1 MVNETHVSATKMMVR
16 AKELFGNSQYAL
28 AAVCYQHAKQ
38 MYEEEH
44 STADSLQMELNLQE
58 SLELARQNGQDYD
71 MVKDLAP
78 DVLLDTKQLQA
89 TLPNF
94 SIDGLLERAH
104 EYWKKEDYRRLIE
117 TVRECQQFLPGMSK
131 DMARQARGYMDFY
144 TGAAYVGLDR
154 DKDALPLL
162 RAANYAMKELLHVYG
177 EEMWA
182 CCLLY
187 LGQATAFSEPEGAEQ
202 MLQEAYDAFL
212 ALGEQNRGAEKSDR
226 DARYYTG
233 LTLLEL
239 ARLKGDALIN
249 GSADALPEVLRYQQ
263 EAVGYLLPLRDA
275 ANETDDADE
284 QLFYGRRAN
293 QALAVLE
300 KCVDRI
306 QPSAVSLLTAI
317 VDACEAS
324 FTNIMVDGQLAVAL
338 VKTAIAACQR
348 AHLGERAAEISR
360 SGRER
365 VTDADLV
372 AWLDGII
379 EDYEHRDGLEREF
392 ALAKQAITDGDFREV
407 YPALKAATEHAQF
420 LKETAMINQI
430 ERLLNET
437 RLRDPG
443 MVEQYLAEIRPLLR
457 AGHFDEAER
466 QLSKLR
472 TAQGNTSALIA
483 FRGEMN
489 AAKLNIIE
497 QHVKAMFAALDA
509 GDMDGVEE
517 AKNKATVL
525 ARQLPAEPAVL
536 KEARRTL
543 AEGVMQ
549 QHLQHAEACVRSGD
563 FQEAEESL
571 VLAHGVGDAIP
582 ELAQMLATA
591 EAQLQDYREKM
602 LEREHKR
609 VGKLIAAGQYAE
621 ANLAVAKLTGNG
633 IPFELPLEQQ
643 EMLNNYQQA
652 RKRLLEAQSFAS
664 HGEIS
669 QADAA
674 YREVLLNPA
683 AVAFR
688 DEVQD
693 EYELLKKGWSE
704 QHCQE
709 AEKLTGA
716 LKNALGRTID
726 FKAARTAL
734 EALEALIPGSY
745 HDRVVKPL
753 KHRYELMWALAQR
766 HYVKKDALSAGKPMY
781 ITGAAMGVDI
791 AVTLLL
797 GFLLHWGFAPLAVI
811 GISLLAATYSTGQCA
826 AVKSTLAYTDQYHP
840 FSGAFA
846 GFLAALVVI
855 GLSFAK
861 LPWAW
866 IAGIGVLVVAFA
878 AVEFWQRLKMPIRI
892 PE

>member
-28 AAVCYQHAKQ
+28 AAVCYQHAKTL
-38 MYEEEH
+38 YDGEH
-44 STADSLQMELNLQE
+44 NTADSLQMDLNLQE
-58 SLELARQNGQDYD
+58 CLELARQNGQDYD
-71 MVKDLAP
+71 MVKELAP
-78 DVLLDTKQLQA
+78 DVLLDTKLLQEA
-89 TLPNF
+89 LPNF

-117 TVRECQQFLPGMSK
+117 TTRECQQFLPGMSK
-131 DMARQARGYMDFY
+131 EMARQTRGYLDFY

-162 RAANYAMKELLHVYG
+162 RAANYALKELLHIYG

-187 LGQATAFSEPEGAEQ
+187 IGQALAFSDPETAEHT
-202 MLQEAYDAFL
+202 LQEAYDAFL
-212 ALGEQNRGAEKSDR
+212 ALGEQSRGAEKSDR

-239 ARLKGDALIN
+239 ARIQGDVLVNGDARV
-249 GSADALPEVLRYQQ
+249 LPEILRYQQ

-275 ANETDDADE
+275 VTDADE
-284 QLFYGRRAN
+284 QLFYGRRVN

-306 QPSAVSLLTAI
+306 QPSAVTLLAAV

-324 FTNIMVDGQLAVAL
+324 FTDIMVDAQLAVAL

-348 AHLGERAAEISR
+348 AHLNERASEISR

-365 VTDADLV
+365 VTDPELG
-372 AWLDGII
+372 AWLEGII
-379 EDYEHRDGLEREF
+379 DEYEHREGLEREF
-392 ALAKQAITDGDFREV
+392 SLAKQAIGDGDYSEA
-407 YPALKAATEHAQF
+407 YPALKAASEHAQF

-437 RLRDPG
+437 HLRDPG
-443 MVEQYLAEIRPLLR
+443 MVEQYLADIRPLLR
-457 AGHFDEAER
+457 TGNFEEAER

-489 AAKLNIIE
+489 AAKLEIIE
-497 QHVKAMFAALDA
+497 QHVKAMFTALDA
-509 GDMDGVEE
+509 GNLDAVEE

-543 AEGVMQ
+543 AEGVMK
-549 QHLQHAEACVRSGD
+549 QHLKHAEQCVQSGD
-563 FQEAEESL
+563 FHEAEEAL
-571 VLAHGVGDAIP
+571 VLAHGVADPIP
-582 ELAQMLATA
+582 ELAQMLAAA
-591 EAQLQDYREKM
+591 EEQLEAYRETM
-602 LEREHKR
+602 LAREQKR
-609 VGKLIAAGQYAE
+609 IGKLIAAGQFAE
-621 ANLAVAKLTGNG
+621 ANLAVAKITGNG
-633 IPFELPLEQQ
+633 MPFELPLEQQ
-643 EMLNNYQQA
+643 ELLNNYQLA

-664 HGEIS
+664 SGRITE
-669 QADAA
+669 ADAA

-693 EYELLKKGWSE
+693 EYEALKKEWSG
-704 QHCQE
+704 QHLQE
-709 AEKLTGA
+709 AERLTGE
-716 LKNALGRTID
+716 LKTALGKKVD
-726 FKAARTAL
+726 FKSARAAL
-734 EALEALIPGSY
+734 EALDALIPGSY
-745 HDRVVKPL
+745 DDKVIRPL
-753 KHRYELMWALAQR
+753 KHRYELLWALAQR
-766 HYVKKDALSAGKPMY
+766 HYFKKDALRVGKPMY
-781 ITGAAMGVDI
+781 ITGGAMGVDI
-791 AVTLLL
+791 AITLLL
-797 GFLLHWGFAPLAVI
+797 GKFLGWGFPPLAVI

-826 AVKSTLAYTDQYHP
+826 VVKSSLAYTDQYHP

-846 GFLAALVVI
+846 GFLAALTVF
-855 GLSFAK
+855 GLSFK
-861 LPWAW
+861 FSWSW
-866 IAGIGVLVVAFA
+866 VAGIVLLIVTFA
-878 AVEFWQRLKMPIRI
+878 VVEFMQRLKMPIRI

>member
-1 MVNETHVSATKMMVR
+1 MVNETHVSAAKMMVR

-38 MYEEEH
+38 MYDEEH
-44 STADSLQMELNLQE
+44 NTADSLQMDLNYQE
-58 SLELARQNGQDYD
+58 CLELARQNGQDYD

-78 DVLLDTKQLQA
+78 DVLLDTKSLQEA
-89 TLPNF
+89 LPDF
-94 SIDGLLERAH
+94 SIDGLLERAN

-117 TVRECQQFLPGMSK
+117 TTRECQQFLPGMSK
-131 DMARQARGYMDFY
+131 DMARQTRGYLDFY
-144 TGAAYVGLDR
+144 NGAAYVGLDR

-162 RAANYAMKELLHVYG
+162 RAANYALKELLHIYG

-182 CCLLY
+182 CNLLY
-187 LGQATAFSEPEGAEQ
+187 LGQAMAFSEPEAAEHS
-202 MLQEAYDAFL
+202 LQEAYDAFL
-212 ALGEQNRGAEKSDR
+212 ALGEQNRAAGASDR

-239 ARLKGDALIN
+239 ARFKGDALIN
-249 GSADALPEVLRYQQ
+249 GNAEALPELLRYQQ

-306 QPSAVSLLTAI
+306 QPSAVRLLTAI

-324 FTNIMVDGQLAVAL
+324 FTDIMVDGQLAVAL
-338 VKTAIAACQR
+338 IKTAIAACQR
-348 AHLGERAAEISR
+348 AQLNERAAEVSR

-365 VTDADLV
+365 VTDAQLG

-379 EDYEHRDGLEREF
+379 EEYEHREGLEREF
-392 ALAKQAITDGDFREV
+392 ALAKQAITDGDFHEV
-407 YPALKAATEHAQF
+407 YPALKAASEHAQF
-420 LKETAMINQI
+420 LKETAMLNQI

-443 MVEQYLAEIRPLLR
+443 MVEQYLEEIRPLLR
-457 AGHFDEAER
+457 AGNFDEAER

-543 AEGVMQ
+543 AEGVMK
-549 QHLQHAEACVRSGD
+549 QHLHRAEECVRGGD
-563 FQEAEESL
+563 FQEAEEAL
-571 VLAHGVGDAIP
+571 VLAHGAGDAIP
-582 ELAQMLATA
+582 ELAEMLAVA
-591 EAQLQDYREKM
+591 EEQLQAYRQTVIA
-602 LEREHKR
+602 REQKR
-609 VGKLIAAGQYAE
+609 IGKLIAAGQFAE
-621 ANLAVAKLTGNG
+621 ANLALVKITGSDES
-633 IPFELPLEQQ
+633 FELPLEQQ
-643 EMLNNYQQA
+643 ELLNNYQHA

-664 HGEIS
+664 SGQIS

-674 YREVLLNPA
+674 YRDVLLNPA

-693 EYELLKKGWSE
+693 EYESLKKGWSE
-704 QHCQE
+704 QHLQE
-709 AEKLTGA
+709 AERLTGE
-716 LKNALGRTID
+716 LKNALGRKID
-726 FKAARTAL
+726 FKAARSAL

-745 HDRVVKPL
+745 DDKVVRPL
-753 KHRYELMWALAQR
+753 KHRYELLWALAQR
-766 HYVKKDALSAGKPMY
+766 HYCKKDALFSGKPLY
-781 ITGAAMGVDI
+781 FTAGAMVVDI
-791 AVTLLL
+791 VLCVLL
-797 GFLLHWGFAPLAVI
+797 GKFFGWGIPPLAVI
-811 GISLLAATYSTGQCA
+811 GLCLLAGTYGAAQCA
-826 AVKSTLAYTDQYHP
+826 AVKSSLAYTDQYHP
-840 FSGAFA
+840 FSMAFA
-846 GFLAALVVI
+846 GFLAAVTVI
-855 GLSFAK
+855 GLSFAR
-861 LPWAW
+861 LPWSW
-866 IAGIGVLVVAFA
+866 IAGIVLLIVTFA
-878 AVEFWQRLKMPIRI
+878 VIEFWQRLKMPIRI